1 MTYNLVSDRYGRELK
16 VGSFWGFWFRK
27 TLKDPETEVIT
38 VHILTDMTGR
48 AMFRNVNSAG
58 GIGELIHTADST
70 NGLVIDGANRITT
83 IDVMPEYSSLF
94 TAGVKVFMDI
104 EWTPVD
110 GRIIQSPTFTFKPI
124 AQVTTP

>member
-16 VGSFWGFWFRK
+16 VGSFWSFYFCK
-27 TLKDPETEVIT
+27 KLKDPITEVIT
-38 VHILTDMTGR
+38 VHNLTNMTGR

-58 GIGELIHTADST
+58 GIGDLIHTADET
-70 NGLVIDGANRITT
+70 NGLVIDGANGITT

>member
-70 NGLVIDGANRITT
+70 NGLVIDGANGITT